1 MSLAWAYLCR
11 KQRKIMIQKL
21 YINTNSKHAI
31 PVIATLLAILTA
43 VSPLATDTYLPAMP
57 TMAKFFGVHI
67 SMIEL
72 SMSFYFIGVALG
84 QFLGGPISD
93 TFGRKK
99 VALAGLLL
107 FASSSLAVMLVTDVE
122 LLWFFRFTQAIGGGM
137 ASVVNM
143 AFVRDWYSGSEIARI
158 SSLVSMIM
166 MLAPLVAPLIGSVL
180 MLSYGWHSIFVFLSS
195 VAIFVFLIF
204 LFVVPESR
212 PKEAMTLRVTPKQ
225 FVESYFKVFS
235 YKEVI
240 FLVLC
245 NSFAISGMFTFV
257 VSSSFI
263 YIEYFKIPVEK
274 FPFFFGANVCLVIFL
289 NFLNYRLVK
298 HYHPTKLL
306 FVGMLMLLISGIALG
321 IASQFTGVYL
331 YAIVIPIVFF
341 MGSMGLMFPNIVALI
356 IHRFPDIAGSAN
368 AVIGVSRFA
377 LSALVGFVAA
387 YFHTSDLR
395 SSCITMMACA
405 VIAFVFYLFS
415 RKYRTIES

>member
-1 MSLAWAYLCR
+1 MV
-11 KQRKIMIQKL
+11 QKL
-21 YINTNSKHAI
+21 YIDTNSKHAI
-31 PVIATLLAILTA
+31 PIIATLLAILTA
-43 VSPLATDTYLPAMP
+43 VSPLATDTYLPAIP

-67 SMIEL
+67 SKIEL
-72 SMSFYFIGVALG
+72 SMSFYFIGVAVG

-99 VALAGLLL
+99 VALTGLFL
-107 FASSSLAVMLVTDVE
+107 FASSSLAILFVKDIE
-122 LLWFFRFTQAIGGGM
+122 WLWFFRFTQAIGGGM

-166 MLAPLVAPLIGSVL
+166 MLAPLVAPLIGSML
-180 MLSYGWHSIFVFLSS
+180 MLSYGWHSIFVFLAS
-195 VAIFVFLIF
+195 VAVFVLILFLI
-204 LFVVPESR
+204 VVPESR
-212 PKEAMTLRVTPKQ
+212 HKDAMTMRISPKH

-235 YKEVI
+235 FKEVI

-245 NSFAISGMFTFV
+245 NSFAIAGMFTFV
-257 VSSSFI
+257 VGSSFI

-274 FPFFFGANVCLVIFL
+274 FPFFFGANVCLVILL
-289 NFLNYRLVK
+289 NFLNYKLVK
-298 HYHPTKLL
+298 HFHPTKLL
-306 FVGMLMLLISGIALG
+306 FIGILMLLISGIALG

-331 YAIVIPIVFF
+331 WAIVIPIIFY

-377 LSALVGFVAA
+377 LSAVVGFIAA

-395 SSCITMMACA
+395 SSCITMMTCA
-405 VIAFVFYLFS
+405 IIAFIFYLFS
-415 RKYRTIES
+415 KKYRNSEANTKQRLINQ